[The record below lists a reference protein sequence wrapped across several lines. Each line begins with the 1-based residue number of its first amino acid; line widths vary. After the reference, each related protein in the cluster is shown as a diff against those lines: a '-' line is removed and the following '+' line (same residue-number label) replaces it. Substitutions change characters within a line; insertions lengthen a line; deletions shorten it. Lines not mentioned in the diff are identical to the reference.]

1 MRPTV
6 ACMNRRISALFLA
19 LLCAGAAP
27 CGAQAI
33 DSPATLE
40 ALTAEIEAA
49 TGTRRWA
56 DAILLGQKALA
67 IEEATKGLNDPEVGG
82 TLMLIAGWMRQLDRN
97 ADAEPLLRRSLQIF
111 EQNYGKAAVIQQY
124 NSIAGNP
131 FRGFQ
136 FHNCFFEFNNYSKAN
151 RFSISAS
158 NNLAA
163 TLEALGR
170 LDDANSLYTRTL
182 DTMEQRYGPTHRLT
196 AISTNNLAFNL
207 ARQGRYQD
215 AQPLYDR
222 ALKIGRATMDNDDR
236 EQRRQQPDGAGPLP
250 AS

>member
-111 EQNYGKAAVIQQY
+111 EQNYA
-124 NSIAGNP
+124 
-131 FRGFQ
+131 
-136 FHNCFFEFNNYSKAN
+136 KAN

-182 DTMEQRYGPTHRLT
+182 DTMVQRYGPSHRLT
-196 AISTNNLAFNL
+196 AISTNNLAFNSC
-207 ARQGRYQD
+207 
-215 AQPLYDR
+215 P
-222 ALKIGRATMDNDDR
+222 
-236 EQRRQQPDGAGPLP
+236 AGPLSGC
-250 AS
+250 AAAL